1 VVCDPRWRPSLEAGA
16 EHPGA
21 GDLTSDAHG
30 PLVVGIDLGTT
41 NSAVAWIDI
50 PPGSPKRRG
59 REGGPKLF
67 QIQQLVA
74 SSEVRPAT
82 VLPSFIYF
90 PSPDE
95 RETGAIAL
103 PWNPNPDAVAGIFAR
118 DHGALVPTRLVS
130 SAKSWLAN
138 AAVDRRAALLPW
150 AADGTPK
157 ISPVDASARLL
168 AHLRDSWNH
177 EHAQDDETKRLERQ
191 EIVLTVPAS
200 FDEEAREL
208 TVEAAREIGFER
220 LTLLEEPLAAVY
232 AWIASHSREL
242 KRLFTHA
249 PSKGS
254 RDLSAAAKAERLLLV
269 CDVGGGTT
277 DFSLLRATVTDA
289 DIVFERIAIGEH
301 LLLGGDNV
309 DLALAAIVE
318 RKLADGGASARLGLV
333 QRQSLRRLC
342 SAGKEQLLRE
352 NGPDRVTITVLGTG
366 RGVVGGAMTTELT
379 RDEAIA
385 TLDDFLPIVSADER
399 PQRHV
404 RHGLRELGLP
414 YETEPAVTRHL
425 AGFLARAAVASQGLD
440 TAAGLSR
447 PDAVLFN
454 GGFFTPAVARE
465 RMLNALAAWFGDRPA
480 VLVND
485 SPEAAVAIGAAF
497 YGGLRHATDRAR
509 RLLIQAG
516 SARSYYIAVH
526 EGEPV
531 GSANANASGS
541 RMTAVC
547 VLPRGIQE
555 GTRFALDR
563 SFTVIANQPAAFTLL
578 SATDRSDVVNEVI
591 SFSAHDQAHVHAP
604 LVTALRYGQ
613 RSRRVPLKV
622 RLTVVFTE
630 VGTLELWCESL
641 ETDHRWRLQF
651 NLRATQEPDAEAA
664 ETDGV
669 ADQVVVGDE
678 SVAAAEDMI
687 RRAFSSGHDAGV
699 IDALVGELEQVIGHG
714 KHAWPLAVI
723 RRLADALLA
732 IVDGRR
738 ISARHEARWLNL
750 TGLCIRPGFGTPV
763 DPFRITELRK
773 VYAAGLAHP
782 QDIQCQVE
790 WLILWQRVSA
800 GFTTSQ
806 QQELANRMTG
816 LLGLG
821 TRKAPRLN
829 PQMLRE
835 AWRLL
840 AGLERLD
847 RAQRVRLGDE
857 LIAKVRRESQ
867 NGSLL
872 WAIGRLGARVPLYGP
887 LNSVVPPADA
897 ERWLDVLRAFKA
909 PTTEALAAAA
919 QIAARTGDVARE
931 VSEEERSATIAW
943 LEAAGASEETLRLVR
958 EVVPVDPLLG
968 SRAFGEALPQGLRLG
983 S

>member
-1 VVCDPRWRPSLEAGA
+1 M
-16 EHPGA
+16 H
-21 GDLTSDAHG
+21 
-30 PLVVGIDLGTT
+30 VGIDLGTT
-41 NSAVAWIDI
+41 NSAVAWIDLTS
-50 PPGSPKRRG
+50 GSPTRRR
-59 REGGPKLF
+59 REGGPQLF
-67 QIQQLVA
+67 HIPQLTA
-74 SSEVRPAT
+74 SGEIGTAS

-90 PSPDE
+90 PSSDE
-95 RETGAIAL
+95 RATGTITL
-103 PWNPNPDAVAGIFAR
+103 PWNRHPDAVAGIFAR

-138 AAVDRRAALLPW
+138 ASVDRRAALLPW
-150 AADGTPK
+150 AAEGTTK

-177 EHAQDDETKRLERQ
+177 VHARDDETKRLERQ

-208 TVEAAREIGFER
+208 TVEAAREVGFER

-232 AWIASHSREL
+232 AWIAAHSRHL
-242 KRLFTHA
+242 NQLFASTRLA
-249 PSKGS
+249 DPKGPRRMVERS
-254 RDLSAAAKAERLLLV
+254 RTANEQHPERLLLV

-277 DFSLLRATVTDA
+277 DFSLLRATATDK
-289 DIVFERIAIGEH
+289 DIAFERIAIGEH

-309 DLALAAIVE
+309 DLALAAIAE
-318 RKLADGGASARLGLV
+318 RKLAESSAGARLGLV

-342 SAGKEQLLRE
+342 GAAKEQLLEE
-352 NGPDRVTITVLGTG
+352 NGPERVTITVLGAG

-385 TLDDFLPIVSADER
+385 TLDDFLPMVKADER

-414 YETEPAVTRHL
+414 YETDPAVTRHL
-425 AGFLARAAVASQGLD
+425 AGFLARATAVASDGSE
-440 TAAGLSR
+440 TPSGLSR
-447 PDAVLFN
+447 PHAVLFN
-454 GGFFTPAVARE
+454 GGFFTPAIARE
-465 RMLNALAAWFGDRPA
+465 RILDALASWFGHRPA

-485 SPEAAVAIGAAF
+485 APEAAVAIGAAF
-497 YGGLRHATDRAR
+497 YGGLRHAADGAQ

-531 GSANANASGS
+531 AAADANASAS

-555 GTRFALDR
+555 GSRFALDR
-563 SFTVIANQPAAFTLL
+563 SFTVIANQPAAFTLA
-578 SATDRSDVVNEVI
+578 SATDRSEAVNDVVTLSGDEV
-591 SFSAHDQAHVHAP
+591 HVHAP

-651 NLRATQEPDAEAA
+651 NLRATHELDEDAD
-664 ETDGV
+664 TDTT

-678 SVAAAEDMI
+678 AVAAAEEMI
-687 RRAFSSGHDAGV
+687 RRAFGRAGPAGADTDSRG
-699 IDALVGELEQVIGHG
+699 IDTLVGELEQVIGHG

-723 RRLADALLA
+723 RRLADALLPL
-732 IVDGRR
+732 VDGRR
-738 ISARHEARWLNL
+738 ISPRHEARWLNL
-750 TGLCIRPGFGTPV
+750 TGLCMRPGFGTPV

-773 VYAAGLAHP
+773 VYAAGLAYP

-806 QQELANRMTG
+806 QQELAGRMTG

-829 PQMLRE
+829 PQMLRD

-857 LIAKVRRESQ
+857 LIAKVRREPQ
-867 NGSLL
+867 NAALM
-872 WAIGRLGARVPLYGP
+872 WAIGRFGARVPVYGP
-887 LNSVVPPADA
+887 LNSVIPPADA
-897 ERWLDVLRAFKA
+897 ERWLDVLCTIKT
-909 PTTEALAAAA
+909 PTTDALAAMA
-919 QIAARTGDVARE
+919 QIAARTDDVARDIN
-931 VSEEERSATIAW
+931 EEKRRATVAW
-943 LEAAGASEETLRLVR
+943 LEAAGASDETIRAVN

>member
-1 VVCDPRWRPSLEAGA
+1 M
-16 EHPGA
+16 H
-21 GDLTSDAHG
+21 
-30 PLVVGIDLGTT
+30 VGIDLGTT
-41 NSAVAWIDI
+41 NSAVAWIETTAVA
-50 PPGSPKRRG
+50 PKRRS

-67 QIQQLVA
+67 QIPQLVA
-74 SSEVRPAT
+74 SGEIGTAP

-103 PWNPNPDAVAGIFAR
+103 PWNPNPDAIAGIFAR
-118 DHGALVPTRLVS
+118 DHGALIPTRLVT

-150 AADGTPK
+150 AAEGTTK

-177 EHAQDDETKRLERQ
+177 EHARDDETKRLERQ
-191 EIVLTVPAS
+191 QIVLTVPAS

-208 TVEAAREIGFER
+208 TVEAAREVGFEH

-232 AWIASHSREL
+232 AWISSHSRDL
-242 KRLFTHA
+242 KQLFA
-249 PSKGS
+249 SSSLADPKRPRRIAQSSRPSTEQHP
-254 RDLSAAAKAERLLLV
+254 ERLLLV

-277 DFSLLRATVTDA
+277 DFSLLRATATGNDVA
-289 DIVFERIAIGEH
+289 FERIAIGDH

-309 DLALAAIVE
+309 DLALAASVE
-318 RKLADGGASARLGLV
+318 RKLSDAPGGARLGLV
-333 QRQSLRRLC
+333 QRQALRRMC
-342 SAGKEQLLRE
+342 STAKEQLLGE
-352 NGPDRVTITVLGTG
+352 DGPARVTITVLGTG

-385 TLDDFLPIVSADER
+385 TLTEFLPMVSADER
-399 PQRHV
+399 PQHHV

-414 YETEPAVTRHL
+414 YETDPAVTRHL
-425 AGFLARAAVASQGLD
+425 AGFLARAALVASD
-440 TAAGLSR
+440 AANTAAAGLAR

-454 GGFFTPAVARE
+454 GGFFTPAIARE
-465 RMLNALAAWFGDRPA
+465 RLLDALAAWFGNRPT
-480 VLVND
+480 VLIND

-497 YGGLRHATDRAR
+497 YGGLRHAADGTRQ
-509 RLLIQAG
+509 LLIQAG

-526 EGEPV
+526 EREPV
-531 GSANANASGS
+531 AAADAHPAAT

-547 VLPRGIQE
+547 VLPRGTQE
-555 GTRFALDR
+555 GTRFTLDR

-578 SATDRSDVVNEVI
+578 SATDRGDAVDDAI
-591 SFSAHDQAHVHAP
+591 SFAADEVHVHAP

-613 RSRRVPLKV
+613 RSRRVPLNV

-651 NLRATQEPDAEAA
+651 NLRATQELDAEAP
-664 ETDGV
+664 ETNTT
-669 ADQVVVGDE
+669 ADQVVVSDE
-678 SVAAAEDMI
+678 AVAAAEDMI
-687 RRAFSSGHDAGV
+687 RGAFGHSGLDSRV

-723 RRLADALLA
+723 RRLADALLQM
-732 IVDGRR
+732 IDGRR
-738 ISARHEARWLNL
+738 ISARHEARWCNL
-750 TGLCIRPGFGTPV
+750 TGLCMRPGFGTPV

-773 VYAAGLAHP
+773 VYAAGLAYP
-782 QDIQCQVE
+782 KDIQCQVE

-806 QQELANRMTG
+806 QQELAGRMTG

-857 LIAKVRRESQ
+857 LIAKVRREPQ
-867 NGSLL
+867 NNSLM
-872 WAIGRLGARVPLYGP
+872 WAIGRFGARVPLYGP
-887 LNSVVPPADA
+887 LNSVVQPADA
-897 ERWLDVLRAFKA
+897 ERWLDVLRTIKA
-909 PTTEALAAAA
+909 PTPEALAAAA
-919 QIAARTGDVARE
+919 QIAAKTSDVARD
-931 VSEEERSATIAW
+931 VSEEERSTTVAW
-943 LEAAGASEETLRLVR
+943 LEAGGASDDTIRPVR
-958 EVVPVDPLLG
+958 EVVPVDPLIG
-968 SRAFGEALPQGLRLG
+968 SRAFGEALPQGLRL
-983 S
+983 

>member
-1 VVCDPRWRPSLEAGA
+1 M
-16 EHPGA
+16 H
-21 GDLTSDAHG
+21 
-30 PLVVGIDLGTT
+30 VGIDLGTT
-41 NSAVAWIDI
+41 NSAVAWTEQ
-50 PPGSPKRRG
+50 PASPKPQRG
-59 REGGPKLF
+59 GGRSREGGRRLF
-67 QIQQLVA
+67 QIPQLIA
-74 SSEVRPAT
+74 SGEIGTAT

-90 PSPDE
+90 PTPDE
-95 RETGAIAL
+95 RETGAIAV
-103 PWNPNPDAVAGIFAR
+103 PWNQRPDAVAGIFAR

-150 AADGTPK
+150 AAEGTPK

-177 EHAQDDETKRLERQ
+177 AHARDDETKRLERQ

-208 TVEAAREIGFER
+208 TVEAARGVGFER

-232 AWIASHSREL
+232 AWIASHSRASGRL
-242 KRLFTHA
+242 KAA
-249 PSKGS
+249 PTPGG
-254 RDLSAAAKAERLLLV
+254 LLLV

-277 DFSLLRATVTDA
+277 DFSLLRATKTDI
-289 DIVFERIAIGEH
+289 DVVFERIAIGEH

-309 DLALAAIVE
+309 DLALSAIVE
-318 RKLADGGASARLGLV
+318 RKLAEGGAGARLGLV

-342 SAGKEQLLRE
+342 SAAKEQLLQE
-352 NGPDRVTITVLGTG
+352 NGPERVTITVLGAG

-414 YETEPAVTRHL
+414 YETDPAVTRHL
-425 AGFLARAAVASQGLD
+425 AGFLARATAVASDGSD
-440 TAAGLSR
+440 TAEGLSR

-454 GGFFTPAVARE
+454 GGFFTPAIARE
-465 RMLNALAAWFGDRPA
+465 RMLDALASWFGARPA

-485 SPEAAVAIGAAF
+485 APEAAVAIGAAF
-497 YGGLRHATDRAR
+497 YGGLRHATDSAQ

-531 GSANANASGS
+531 ASADPNASAS

-555 GTRFALDR
+555 GSRFALDR
-563 SFTVIANQPAAFTLL
+563 SFTVIANQPAAFTLA
-578 SATDRSDVVNEVI
+578 SATDRRDAVNDVVTFSGDEV
-591 SFSAHDQAHVHAP
+591 HVHAP

-651 NLRATQEPDAEAA
+651 NLRATQELDAEDAD
-664 ETDGV
+664 TDAT

-678 SVAAAEDMI
+678 AVAAAEEMI
-687 RRAFSSGHDAGV
+687 RRAFGWAGTAKAGHYDGDSRM

-723 RRLADALLA
+723 RRLADALLPM
-732 IVDGRR
+732 VDGRR

-750 TGLCIRPGFGTPV
+750 TGLCMRPGFGTPV

-773 VYAAGLAHP
+773 VYAAGLAYP

-806 QQELANRMTG
+806 QQELAGRMTG

-829 PQMLRE
+829 PQMLRD

-857 LIAKVRRESQ
+857 LIAKVRREPQ
-867 NGSLL
+867 NAGLM
-872 WAIGRLGARVPLYGP
+872 WAIGRFGARVPVYGP

-897 ERWLDVLRAFKA
+897 ERWLDVLRTIKA
-909 PTTEALAAAA
+909 PTTEALAAVA
-919 QIAARTGDVARE
+919 QIATRTGDVARDID
-931 VSEEERSATIAW
+931 EEARRATVAW
-943 LEAAGASEETLRLVR
+943 LEAAGASEETIRPAR
-958 EVVPVDPLLG
+958 EIVPVDPLLG
-968 SRAFGEALPQGLRLG
+968 SRAFGEALPQGLHL
-983 S
+983 